1 MLATQVIFEV
11 KRLGASITV
20 DESGENLIIEPG
32 SLLTPELVDGLRDN
46 KEFILQTL
54 ERRAEHQR
62 DTSLGAYLRA
72 TRDRLRERAQLEDSS
87 PPPPGGR
94 SDKAEFF
101 KGDWRETWPRDFKV
115 YEGGGESRGY

>member
-1 MLATQVIFEV
+1 LRQHKEGI
-11 KRLGASITV
+11 LSI
-20 DESGENLIIEPG
+20 
-32 SLLTPELVDGLRDN
+32 LR
-46 KEFILQTL
+46 E
-54 ERRAEHQR
+54 EHQR

-101 KGDWRETWPRDFKV
+101 KRGGNWRETWPRDFKV
-115 YEGGGESRGY
+115 YEGGRS